1 MNEEVKSVLIQ
12 GSMVSFR
19 SECELSS
26 YLVRAKQDSL
36 HCKAEFRKYGKNHC
50 EIYDYVTDTDT
61 FTNTEIG
68 ESFKINRQLNCD
80 D

>member
-36 HCKAEFRKYGKNHC
+36 HCKAEFRKYGKNCC
-50 EIYDYVTDTDT
+50 EICDYVTDSDT